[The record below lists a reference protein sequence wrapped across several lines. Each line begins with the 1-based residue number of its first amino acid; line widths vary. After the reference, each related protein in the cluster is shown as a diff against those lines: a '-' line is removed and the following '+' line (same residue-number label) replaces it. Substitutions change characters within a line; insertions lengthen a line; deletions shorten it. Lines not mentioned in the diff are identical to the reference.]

1 MDNVLTVG
9 NRAGR
14 RRDAAGRRPT
24 GRPQPGLTQDT
35 QEQVVIEETLLE
47 AEEKMEKAVVVAKED
62 FAAIRTGRAH
72 PAMFNKIVADYY
84 GAPTP
89 INQLASFSVPE
100 PRMAVVTPFDKTA
113 LRNIEQ
119 AIRDSDLGVN
129 PSNDGN
135 IIRVVFPE
143 LTEERRRDYIKVAKH
158 KAEEARVSIRSVRRK
173 AKDAIDKMI
182 KDGEVGEDE
191 GRRAEKELDDLTA
204 KYVAQVDE
212 LLKHKEAELLEV

>member
-1 MDNVLTVG
+1 M
-9 NRAGR
+9 
-14 RRDAAGRRPT
+14 
-24 GRPQPGLTQDT
+24 
-35 QEQVVIEETLLE
+35 IEETLLE

-89 INQLASFSVPE
+89 INQLASFAVPE
-100 PRMAVVTPFDKTA
+100 ARMAVITPFDNSA

-129 PSNDGN
+129 PTNDGR
-135 IIRVVFPE
+135 IIRVVFPQ
-143 LTEERRRDYIKVAKH
+143 LTEERRKEYIKVARG
-158 KAEEARVSIRSVRRK
+158 KAEDARISIRSVRRK
-173 AKDAIDKMI
+173 AKETLDKLV
-182 KDGEVGEDE
+182 KDGETGEDE
-191 GRRAEKELDDLTA
+191 VRRAEKELDDTTH

-212 LLKHKEAELLEV
+212 LLKHKETELLEV

>member
-1 MDNVLTVG
+1 M
-9 NRAGR
+9 
-14 RRDAAGRRPT
+14 
-24 GRPQPGLTQDT
+24 
-35 QEQVVIEETLLE
+35 IEETLLE

-113 LRNIEQ
+113 MRNIEQ

-143 LTEERRRDYIKVAKH
+143 LTEERRRDYIKVAKG
-158 KAEEARVSIRSVRRK
+158 KAEDARVSIRSVRRK
-173 AKDAIDKMI
+173 AKDAIDKLI

-191 GRRAEKELDDLTA
+191 GRRAEKELDDSTH